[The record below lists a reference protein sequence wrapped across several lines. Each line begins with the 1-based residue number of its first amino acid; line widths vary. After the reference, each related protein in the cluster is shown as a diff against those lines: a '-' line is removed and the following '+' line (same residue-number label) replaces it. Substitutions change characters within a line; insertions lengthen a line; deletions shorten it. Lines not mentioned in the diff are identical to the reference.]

1 MTTRKHRSQAE
12 WQAIIQQQKNSGLS
26 AIKFC
31 QQQGLSSK
39 TFYKHR
45 RTQRSVLGNDTSPS
59 SFIKIKK
66 PCPSIV
72 SRTSEPMGVLHYHH
86 CQLHIQSGTDARWL
100 AALLQ
105 ALS

>member
-12 WQAIIQQQKNSGLS
+12 WQNIIQQQKDSGLS
-26 AIKFC
+26 AIAFC

-39 TFYKHR
+39 TFYKRR
-45 RTQRSVLGNDTSPS
+45 RTQCEAPSVDT

-66 PCPSIV
+66 PSTQISSQLSDPVGI
-72 SRTSEPMGVLHYHH
+72 LHYHNS
-86 CQLHIQSGTDARWL
+86 QLHIQSSTDAHWL
-100 AALLQ
+100 AQLMQ

>member
-12 WQAIIQQQKNSGLS
+12 WQAIIQQQKDSGLS

-39 TFYKHR
+39 TFYRRR
-45 RTQRSVLGNDTSPS
+45 RTQRSAMGNDISPS

-66 PCPSIV
+66 PGISIV
-72 SRTSEPMGVLHYHH
+72 SRTPAPMSVLHYHD

-100 AALLQ
+100 AELLQ